1 MCNIKD
7 RTERRRDRVEGRCCN
22 NILYNAKL
30 SCFWCEGIC
39 FEIGEKFVGKTI
51 MFLFLKKLQFCNLY
65 NWKQVF
71 MVVLWNELEG
81 NVTTK
86 NAKNYVCHTQLLH
99 FDVYHLQRSS
109 ALRSFW
115 ILSSFFQESQSSL
128 PERWMTKTFVMKQTF
143 WLIHETSEEMHLN
156 VLFSY
161 QSWSAPLPVSTVR
174 FSICLRFKFLQ
185 TLEWILFEELNNTK
199 GMSQVS

>member
-1 MCNIKD
+1 MRKNLV
-7 RTERRRDRVEGRCCN
+7 R
-22 NILYNAKL
+22 
-30 SCFWCEGIC
+30 
-39 FEIGEKFVGKTI
+39 IGEKFVGTSI
-51 MFLFLKKLQFCNLY
+51 MFLFLMKLQFCNLY

-71 MVVLWNELEG
+71 MVVLWNESEG

-86 NAKNYVCHTQLLH
+86 NAKNNVWHTQLLH
-99 FDVYHLQRSS
+99 FDVYRLQRSS

-161 QSWSAPLPVSTVR
+161 QSCRAPLPVSTIR
-174 FSICLRFKFLQ
+174 FSICLRFKFLHPW
-185 TLEWILFEELNNTK
+185 TNEFSSKN
-199 GMSQVS
+199 